1 MKKFRLVVLVITL
14 VCIVGATKIQVAAK
28 LHAYAISD
36 ISVLNGKRQSVATI
50 KKGTT
55 FRYLEECGSYIKLK
69 YEGKTR
75 YALSGNL
82 VLNSG
87 FNNFVKQHRN
97 LFDTK
102 LRATVKLSVYRNRQG
117 KGVFKKVPK
126 NTEFYSFGEYG
137 RFYKVQLDGKFG
149 YVEQKLCQKFCML
162 EVSEFPAIEGNSP
175 GERIVNFAKKFIGNP
190 YVWGGTS
197 LTAGCD
203 CSGFVQSVYKRFGY
217 SLPRCSYQQA
227 EVGKKVAFKDLKP
240 GDLVFYYRGF
250 RIGHVTIYVG
260 GGKVVQARG
269 SAYGI
274 VMTRYDYST
283 PAFAR
288 RIIK

>member
-1 MKKFRLVVLVITL
+1 MKKFRFVILILSLT
-14 VCIVGATKIQVAAK
+14 CIARATRIQAATK

-36 ISVLNGKRQSVATI
+36 ISVLNGKKQPVASI

-87 FNNFVKQHRN
+87 FDNFVKQHRN

-102 LRATVKLSVYRNRQG
+102 LRANVGLPVYKNQKM
-117 KGVFKKVPK
+117 KGVLRRVPK
-126 NTEFYSFGEYG
+126 NTEFCSFGEYG
-137 RFYKVQLDGKFG
+137 QFYKVQLDGKFG

-162 EVSEFPAIEGNSP
+162 EVTEFPAIEGNAP

-190 YVWGGTS
+190 YVWGGIS

-227 EVGKKVAFKDLKP
+227 EVGKEVAFKD
-240 GDLVFYYRGF
+240 
-250 RIGHVTIYVG
+250 
-260 GGKVVQARG
+260 
-269 SAYGI
+269 
-274 VMTRYDYST
+274 
-283 PAFAR
+283 
-288 RIIK
+288 